1 MSIPKN
7 GQFHKHQAYVTRVY
21 DVGKWIDNKYVGEHT
36 VRLTSYQ
43 SIVADFIPSV
53 NNSKNHVILYP
64 RWQYSPSTIRQV
76 TRFISE
82 CSGMWYS
89 VDELRK
95 LAKQQTNGLLPISGN
110 CLFTFSNEY
119 PRG

>member
-1 MSIPKN
+1 MSIPHT
-7 GQFHKHQAYVTRVY
+7 GQFHRHQAYVTK
-21 DVGKWIDNKYVGEHT
+21 VGTSTT

-43 SIVADFIPSV
+43 SVVADFIPSV

-64 RWQYSPSTIRQV
+64 RWQYSVSTVRQV

-82 CSGMWYS
+82 CSGMWYG